1 MTRRDARRGETLV
14 TIFGRHAV
22 REALRSKGA
31 EVFELR
37 IQAGV
42 GARDHRAI
50 YSEATAAGIQA
61 IEISRDAM
69 NRYTGAPRHD
79 QGIAAKVRLLRIV
92 EVETFI
98 ENTKGQNA
106 RHPVRLIALD
116 GVTNSQNVGM
126 VVRSVVGAGLAGMLW
141 PLFGQPWINGLVV
154 RGAAGSIFEC
164 PIIRCESIVTGLA
177 ALQAAGFRCMA
188 LDMTAERSL
197 FAQPPSHR
205 EVFVLGS
212 ESAGLSDEVASMVD
226 ERVVIPMANSLE
238 SLNVAVAAGLVCF
251 HAGGLLA
258 SETG

>member
-1 MTRRDARRGETLV
+1 MTRRDAGRGETLV

-31 EVFELR
+31 DVLEVR
-37 IQAGV
+37 IQAGA
-42 GARDHRAI
+42 GSREHRAARA
-50 YSEATAAGIQA
+50 EATAAGIQA

-79 QGIAAKVRLLRIV
+79 QGIAAKVRLLRII
-92 EVETFI
+92 EVEAFI

-106 RHPVRLIALD
+106 RNPVRLIALD

-164 PIIRCESIVTGLA
+164 PIILCDSIVSGLA
-177 ALQAAGFRCMA
+177 VLQAAGFRCKA
-188 LDMTAERSL
+188 LDMTAEKSL
-197 FAQPPSHR
+197 FAEAPSHR
-205 EVFVLGS
+205 EVFILGS
-212 ESAGLSDEVASMVD
+212 ESTGLSDVVADMVD

-258 SETG
+258 PESG